1 MAGVDLADPDSA
13 ARPVPGDAGHRSL
26 SNIGCGARNWKCRPA
41 EMSAMVTARMR
52 YSEDALQR
60 GCVTARMRYSE
71 DAGERFT
78 WQTAARQASSLSDLQ
93 RKRRFRREEPE
104 TAVRSLADGV
114 PEVHNPTG
122 SSVVFAA
129 LKSKSSVGVG
139 TPGFEP
145 GTSAPPERR
154 ANRAAPCPES
164 VSPRSDQPLWKTP
177 CNKRSLCSEV
187 SGSLVCGPLGWRR
200 RASRLRKGL

>member
-1 MAGVDLADPDSA
+1 MSDVRWGKVPAHMAGVDLADPDSA

-41 EMSAMVTARMR
+41 EMSAM
-52 YSEDALQR
+52 
-60 GCVTARMRYSE
+60 VTARMRYSE

>member
-1 MAGVDLADPDSA
+1 MSGGERCRRTWPVSTSRTRIRPPVRSRAMPDTGRFQTSGAEPGIGSADPQ
-13 ARPVPGDAGHRSL
+13 
-26 SNIGCGARNWKCRPA
+26 KCPRWL
-41 EMSAMVTARMR
+41 R
-52 YSEDALQR
+52 R

>member
-41 EMSAMVTARMR
+41 EMSAM
-52 YSEDALQR
+52 
-60 GCVTARMRYSE
+60 VTARMRYSE